1 MNYNKIEKELYD
13 LFEDGE
19 VSLNFVV
26 DFLFK
31 SFKNYDWIGIYIVK
45 GDDLVLGYW
54 KGEKATEHNTIPIGV
69 GVCGSAAESGKTEN
83 VADVRKDE
91 RFIAC
96 FLSTKSELVVPI
108 KERGVVIG
116 EIDIDSDTVNAFSKK
131 DEYILENLAMNP
143 VFIDLVKKHV
153 V

>member
-1 MNYNKIEKELYD
+1 MNYNNIGKKLYET
-13 LFEDGE
+13 LESEE
-19 VSLNFVV
+19 VTLKYVV

-31 SFKNYDWIGIYIVK
+31 TFKNYDWIGIYIVK
-45 GDDLVLGYW
+45 GDELVLGYW

-69 GVCGSAAESGKTEN
+69 GVCGSAAKSGKTEN
-83 VADVRKDE
+83 VSDVMKDE

-96 FLSTKSELVVPI
+96 FLTTKSELVVPI

-116 EIDIDSDTVNAFSKK
+116 EIDIDSDTKNAFSKN

-143 VFIDLVKKHV
+143 VFIDLVKKHAV
-153 V
+153 